1 MPMAASAGSNVN
13 LLDQFVK
20 QQGVAVWGENDEPE
34 EFLLSL
40 LPPHEL
46 IIHVEHCLH
55 TRPSRTGSLRG
66 SAQMYMDQSQLL
78 EAALKP
84 LQGGGSVTVVAN
96 DRARAPDINSEVI
109 QPAAAAASS
118 SSRPGSRPCSATS
131 NRSSRLPASP
141 LQPLWSEQRDSQC
154 RSRHVALPP
163 WPRIGAFEV
172 AFTLYNRD
180 LDQSYGPFLVYSK
193 LQSRLWP
200 SPPKLYKNIH
210 RQLQD
215 FLKKDEGATNLH
227 GVRPPSHHTHA
238 YHAGIRE
245 RPRGWGQ

>member
-1 MPMAASAGSNVN
+1 MN

-96 DRARAPDINSEVI
+96 DRARARHQLGGDPASCSRRQHQQQTR
-109 QPAAAAASS
+109 QPAVLCHKQPQQPPA
-118 SSRPGSRPCSATS
+118 C
-131 NRSSRLPASP
+131 LPAAT
-141 LQPLWSEQRDSQC
+141 
-154 RSRHVALPP
+154 AL
-163 WPRIGAFEV
+163 V
-172 AFTLYNRD
+172 
-180 LDQSYGPFLVYSK
+180 
-193 LQSRLWP
+193 
-200 SPPKLYKNIH
+200 
-210 RQLQD
+210 
-215 FLKKDEGATNLH
+215 
-227 GVRPPSHHTHA
+227 
-238 YHAGIRE
+238 
-245 RPRGWGQ
+245 